1 MKDKLQKNL
10 TYNLSLLDKSAKTLA
25 LSLQKCKKISVKKEY
40 SFEESESFDALSS
53 KFSRTSDIYTQK
65 VLRSVFSLLRE
76 RQTTLIDMANR
87 AEKLELITSAK
98 ELFTIRD
105 VRNEIAHQ
113 YVEEVLFELYVKVLD
128 TTDILFSSIKKTKFY
143 INEKNLINLV

>member
-1 MKDKLQKNL
+1 MNEKLQNNL
-10 TYNLSLLDKSAKTLA
+10 TYNLNLLEKSAKTLE
-25 LSLQKCKKISVKKEY
+25 LSLQKCKKIGIKKEY

-76 RQTTLIDMANR
+76 RQLTLIDMANK
-87 AEKLELITSAK
+87 AEKLELITSAE

-105 VRNEIAHQ
+105 VRNDIAHE
-113 YVEEVLFELYVKVLD
+113 YIEEVLLELYEKVLG
-128 TTDILFSSIKKTKFY
+128 TTTILFLNIEKTKKY
-143 INEKNLINLV
+143 IKDNLK